1 LISIDSIITPGDS
14 RAYLITNADGKSW
27 LLPAAGLSIGLELY
41 QPSGIKGRL
50 LKQLLP
56 LLHRMPGVTR
66 AIHASYMRVALR
78 PDIVE
83 AAERVFGIKGIEFSI
98 FGGTPSVHQKI
109 TIQFSLGHRILGYCK
124 LSDSDDIRRLF
135 VHERDLL
142 ARLSAAGTDGIPHCL
157 LCETLSDGTHIFIQS
172 TVKTPKSYS
181 PHHWTPLHESFLQQ
195 LSVLTRVRQQ
205 FESTDLHTSLSALKD
220 NMYRLPARTRE
231 IIATRLDKIILEK
244 TSTEVEYSAYH
255 ADFTP
260 WNMTIEDNR
269 LFVFDWEYGRLSYPP
284 MLDRYHFFIQQALHV
299 TNLKPD
305 KIHRLMSSMPWYT
318 TEDYTIYLLDII
330 SRFTLREN
338 GELSQSFLSMLEV
351 WTDLLER
358 VR

>member
-1 LISIDSIITPGDS
+1 
-14 RAYLITNADGKSW
+14 
-27 LLPAAGLSIGLELY
+27 
-41 QPSGIKGRL
+41 
-50 LKQLLP
+50 
-56 LLHRMPGVTR
+56 
-66 AIHASYMRVALR
+66 
-78 PDIVE
+78 
-83 AAERVFGIKGIEFSI
+83 
-98 FGGTPSVHQKI
+98 
-109 TIQFSLGHRILGYCK
+109 
-124 LSDSDDIRRLF
+124 
-135 VHERDLL
+135 
-142 ARLSAAGTDGIPHCL
+142 
-157 LCETLSDGTHIFIQS
+157 
-172 TVKTPKSYS
+172 
-181 PHHWTPLHESFLQQ
+181 
-195 LSVLTRVRQQ
+195 
-205 FESTDLHTSLSALKD
+205 
-220 NMYRLPARTRE
+220 MYRLPARTRE